1 MGTDGIGEV
10 SPNGRHASRVPVS
23 FSAKKDIAM
32 DACNGSR
39 GGNRRQFLQTTAAA
53 GAVLATT
60 DTLLAAD
67 PKAATGVPTVTLG
80 RTGQKV
86 TKLGMG
92 TSWALSPSFV
102 QRAIAAGVRYIDT
115 SESYENTVAEKV
127 IGEVLDRTKSRKD
140 VYLVTKNAN
149 YKTAKGAGAA
159 KVFEEH
165 LNASLERL
173 KTDYVDCYY
182 IHGIGGPQIGMLS
195 DPGVKAAFDALKK
208 AGKIK
213 FCGLSCH
220 DSQLVEVLDEV
231 AKVGWIDQ
239 VMIKYNFR
247 DVGGKD
253 RHDDLQRVIDKCS
266 KANIALVAMKTQGG
280 AVNFPDKMK
289 QLTEKGFK
297 KEVAAIKTV
306 WQDHRMQV
314 VVSEMT
320 TFSDLRENIA
330 ASRDELTAREARL
343 LEEHR
348 KLTANLYCH
357 GCGHL
362 CETAARG
369 VPVSTVLRYLRYY
382 EVYGKR
388 EQARQLY
395 QALPQVSRLLVDAN
409 LHAAEDAC
417 PHGLPVVDLMNRA
430 SKRLA

>member
-1 MGTDGIGEV
+1 M
-10 SPNGRHASRVPVS
+10 
-23 FSAKKDIAM
+23 
-32 DACNGSR
+32 
-39 GGNRRQFLQTTAAA
+39 QTTAAA
-53 GAVLATT
+53 GAALASAN
-60 DTLLAAD
+60 TLFAD
-67 PKAATGVPTVTLG
+67 DVKAAPAVPLVTLG
-80 RTGQKV
+80 KTGQKV

-127 IGEVLDRTKSRKD
+127 LGEVLDRTGTRKD
-140 VYLVTKNAN
+140 VYLVTKNAGFRN
-149 YKTAKGAGAA
+149 AKGPGAS

-165 LNASLERL
+165 LEASLGRL
-173 KTDYVDCYY
+173 KTDYVDAYY
-182 IHGIGGPQIGMLS
+182 LHGITGAQVGLLS
-195 DPGVKAAFDALKK
+195 DPGVIAAFAALKK

-213 FCGLSCH
+213 FAGLSCH
-220 DSQLVEVLDEV
+220 DAQLVEILDEV

-253 RHDDLQRVIDKCS
+253 KHDELQRVIDKCS
-266 KANIALVAMKTQGG
+266 KANVGLVAMKTQGG

-289 QLTEKGFK
+289 ALTDKGFK
-297 KEVAAIKTV
+297 KEVAAIKSV
-306 WQDHRMQV
+306 WQDTRMQV

-330 ASRDELTAREARL
+330 ASKDEMTQKEARL

-348 KLTANLYCH
+348 KATANLYCH
-357 GCGHL
+357 GDCAKL
-362 CETAARG
+362 CESASRG

-388 EQARQLY
+388 EAARVLY
-395 QALPQVSRLLVDAN
+395 QALPNISRQLVDAN
-409 LHAAEDAC
+409 LLAAEAAC
-417 PHGLPVVDLMNRA
+417 PHGLPVVSLLKQAD
-430 SKRLA
+430 KRMS

>member
-1 MGTDGIGEV
+1 MEG
-10 SPNGRHASRVPVS
+10 
-23 FSAKKDIAM
+23 
-32 DACNGSR
+32 CNGSG
-39 GGNRRQFLQTTAAA
+39 GGNRRRFMQATAAA
-53 GAVLATT
+53 GAAIAAS
-60 DTLLAAD
+60 DSLLGAPGDA
-67 PKAATGVPTVTLG
+67 KGVPTVTLG
-80 RTGQKV
+80 KTGQKV

-127 IGEVLDRTKSRKD
+127 LGEVLERTKMRKD
-140 VYLVTKNAN
+140 VYLVTKNAG
-149 YKTAKGAGAA
+149 YRTAKGAGAA

-165 LNASLERL
+165 LNASLGRL
-173 KTDYVDCYY
+173 RTDYVDAYY
-182 IHGIGGPQIGMLS
+182 IHGITGGQIEMLR
-195 DPGVKAAFDALKK
+195 DPGVKAAFEGLKK

-213 FCGLSCH
+213 FAGLSCH
-220 DSQLVEVLDEV
+220 DAKLVEVLDAV
-231 AKVGWIDQ
+231 AEVGWLDQ

-253 RHDDLQRVIDKCS
+253 RHDDLQRVIDKCA
-266 KANIALVAMKTQGG
+266 KANIGLVAMKTQGG

-289 QLTEKGFK
+289 QLQEKGFK

-306 WQDHRMQV
+306 WQDERMQV

-330 ASRDELTAREARL
+330 ASNDALTAREARL

-362 CETAARG
+362 CETAAKG

-388 EQARQLY
+388 ESARALY
-395 QALPQVSRLLVDAN
+395 QALPTVSRLLVDAN
-409 LHAAEDAC
+409 LHAAEAAC
-417 PHGLPVVDLMNRA
+417 PHGLPVADLMKRA
-430 SKRLA
+430 ELRLA